1 MAQWQLM
8 AGNEPA
14 AGLPVFDDGAPGG
27 PGDAAFDTSAV
38 KDAAVK
44 AGASS
49 FNYVGPS
56 PEPAAE

>member
-44 AGASS
+44 AGAGGEH
-49 FNYVGPS
+49 VD
-56 PEPAAE
+56 AAFVIEG